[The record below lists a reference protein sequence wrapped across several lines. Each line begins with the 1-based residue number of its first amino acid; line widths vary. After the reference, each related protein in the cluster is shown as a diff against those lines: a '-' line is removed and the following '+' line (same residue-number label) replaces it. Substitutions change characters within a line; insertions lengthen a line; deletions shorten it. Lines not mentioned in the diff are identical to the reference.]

1 MASTGRIY
9 HHLRCGHELIARSN
23 NLVHLRAAPTLAVS
37 KACSARGARQHP
49 PCRSPKRHP
58 RDCLRSS
65 SLQDFVDLVKTPTLL
80 QRGALNV
87 LQLRGAPRTAS
98 PRTAPQDRCFR
109 RNAAAT
115 LRSAAAASQPP
126 APAAACSRQRRTK
139 HNAGAASNLGG
150 NTEHQRCRRQDS
162 GPTGYVYADS
172 LNRTAD
178 ATAGDAS
185 HRFQDDRFA
194 DLRRKTASTRC

>member
-65 SLQDFVDLVKTPTLL
+65 SLQDFVDLVIIRRPHIIAARCS
-80 QRGALNV
+80 QR
-87 LQLRGAPRTAS
+87 
-98 PRTAPQDRCFR
+98 
-109 RNAAAT
+109 AAAERRT
-115 LRSAAAASQPP
+115 PHSFAAYSTSGQMLPSERGGDAALSSSVSATCTRYGMFEAATHQAQCRCSQQSGREHRAS
-126 APAAACSRQRRTK
+126 ALSTARQR
-139 HNAGAASNLGG
+139 
-150 NTEHQRCRRQDS
+150 
-162 GPTGYVYADS
+162 
-172 LNRTAD
+172 
-178 ATAGDAS
+178 S
-185 HRFQDDRFA
+185 HRVRI
-194 DLRRKTASTRC
+194 RRLAQSDGRRDGR